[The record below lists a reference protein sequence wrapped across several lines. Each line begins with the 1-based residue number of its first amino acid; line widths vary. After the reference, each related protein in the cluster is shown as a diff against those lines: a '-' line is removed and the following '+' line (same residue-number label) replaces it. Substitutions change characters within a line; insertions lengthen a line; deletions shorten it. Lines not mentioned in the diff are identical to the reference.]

1 MKKKHRSEGKW
12 WQYLICGL
20 MMAVPFWMILLKL

>member
-1 MKKKHRSEGKW
+1 MKRLFSDGKW
-12 WQYLICGL
+12 WEYLLCGL